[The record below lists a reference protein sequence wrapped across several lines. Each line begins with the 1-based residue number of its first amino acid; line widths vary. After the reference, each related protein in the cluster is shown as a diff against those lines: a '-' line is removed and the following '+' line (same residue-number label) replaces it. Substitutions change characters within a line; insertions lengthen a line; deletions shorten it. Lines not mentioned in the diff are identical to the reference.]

1 MQVDTVKA
9 LLWNCKSIR
18 NSLKRNFLIQMLDK
32 DYVIMAF
39 LSGKFMSREDKKF
52 LSSKRINRAEWSNEK
67 KRDLHFGEVDLECD
81 GNYINERLKR
91 QVY

>member
-1 MQVDTVKA
+1 
-9 LLWNCKSIR
+9 
-18 NSLKRNFLIQMLDK
+18 
-32 DYVIMAF
+32 
-39 LSGKFMSREDKKF
+39 MSREDKKF
-52 LSSKRINRAEWSNEK
+52 LSSWRINRAEWSNEK